1 MTERYVA
8 YRAATVEDGLT
19 LAAGRG
25 GRRQRRQ
32 KKKPLAAAYFP
43 HPVARAVSSALRRF
57 TSVFGMGTGGSAS
70 LQPPGAIRTV
80 SVGGPASARPPPPF
94 PLLPGGVEVQPPTSN
109 L

>member
-1 MTERYVA
+1 MTQRYVA
-8 YRAATVEDGLT
+8 YRGTSVDDGLT
-19 LAAGRG
+19 LAARSR
-25 GRRQRRQ
+25 GRRAGGA

-80 SVGGPASARPPPPF
+80 RAGRLACSQPAGLIALVAGVG
-94 PLLPGGVEVQPPTSN
+94 LEPTTSG